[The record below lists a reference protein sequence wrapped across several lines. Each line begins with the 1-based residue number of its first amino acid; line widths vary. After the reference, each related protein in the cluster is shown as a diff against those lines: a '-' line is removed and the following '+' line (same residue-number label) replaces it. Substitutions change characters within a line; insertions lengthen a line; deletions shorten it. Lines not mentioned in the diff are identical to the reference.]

1 MTKIKNRFE
10 KAIDKQNE
18 IELEAC
24 IIELFNQ
31 SRQIDES
38 LFSLIEHVM
47 LENWHKQHEDIVNLI
62 YLKDLKDNRFVNP
75 IMKIAEEKEIYRPYD
90 AELESTLR
98 KCIHALKMINSDE
111 SNKALEKL
119 IETGNENITYTSY
132 IYK

>member
-75 IMKIAEEKEIYRPYD
+75 IMKIAEE
-90 AELESTLR
+90 
-98 KCIHALKMINSDE
+98 
-111 SNKALEKL
+111 
-119 IETGNENITYTSY
+119 
-132 IYK
+132 